1 MKNLRFL
8 VLFGAGLL
16 GFTGLAQAQA
26 VSPQALAGEWA
37 GSLGGALPLVLHVS
51 VDASG
56 GLTATMDSPTQ
67 GANGLAGA
75 HAKLSGMTFSF
86 ELPLLK
92 GEYTGTV
99 SADGKTMSGT
109 WTQEAMQGQSE
120 PLEWK
125 QTKTESQVAAEMAKV
140 KPSPI
145 DGDWNGALSAD
156 GQSLRLVFHFHAA
169 PDGIAG
175 SLDSLD
181 QNTMGIPC
189 GSVKLDG
196 RKVSVDVP
204 AVKGTYDGTLGADG
218 KTMRGT
224 WLQGA
229 PLELDLTRAEK

>member
-1 MKNLRFL
+1 
-8 VLFGAGLL
+8 
-16 GFTGLAQAQA
+16 
-26 VSPQALAGEWA
+26 
-37 GSLGGALPLVLHVS
+37 
-51 VDASG
+51 
-56 GLTATMDSPTQ
+56 
-67 GANGLAGA
+67 
-75 HAKLSGMTFSF
+75 
-86 ELPLLK
+86 
-92 GEYTGTV
+92 
-99 SADGKTMSGT
+99 
-109 WTQEAMQGQSE
+109 
-120 PLEWK
+120 
-125 QTKTESQVAAEMAKV
+125 
-140 KPSPI
+140 
-145 DGDWNGALSAD
+145 
-156 GQSLRLVFHFHAA
+156 VFHFHAA